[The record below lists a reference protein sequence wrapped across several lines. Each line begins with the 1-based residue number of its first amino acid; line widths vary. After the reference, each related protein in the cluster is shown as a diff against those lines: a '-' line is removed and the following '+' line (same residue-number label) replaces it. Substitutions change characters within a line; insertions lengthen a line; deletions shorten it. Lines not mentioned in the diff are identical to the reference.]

1 MPYLLVTSPGAK
13 AFRREIAGAS
23 VRIGRAGRSDLALED
38 PTVSRIHAEI
48 VLRRD
53 GYYVVDLGGKS
64 GILVNGTRISSPT
77 LLRPGDQIRVGT
89 TAMVFEGE
97 PTSPVE
103 FTHAPLPAGA
113 GTRILTAEQ
122 IHQSGTPT
130 PPLPAETSP
139 TGSGPGA
146 STTPPPSREVPA
158 RAASAMLRAIAKADR
173 ELIFHRPL
181 EQVLEKIMD
190 VAQDAVGY
198 ERGVLM
204 LVENDRLGAPVIR
217 VPPEEEG
224 TAIRISRAIV
234 DRVVGRQESVLT
246 SDAQVDERFRRQDSV
261 IGERVR
267 SALCVPLRSE
277 EKVVGLLYVDSRRET
292 GLFSED
298 DLRVLAHLAS
308 VAAVK
313 IENVRLLDQARKADG
328 LKMELEQAAI
338 IQESLLP
345 ARGPEIPGYQVYARS
360 IPCRSVGGDC
370 FDYIEM
376 PEGRVAVGLGDV
388 AGRGLPA
395 ALLMCCFHSSLR
407 ALSGLGLSEAQT
419 MTRLNRLLCPKFPS
433 NRFVTSF
440 YGVLDP
446 LEHRM
451 IYVNAGQDPP
461 YLIRREAGVLPLPLI
476 GMPLGLFED
485 VGYET
490 GAVTFGSGDILLC
503 YSDGATDGRDPA
515 EEMFGVERLVSAA
528 KGAMGGTPEEIV
540 SAVTREIE
548 RHHAG
553 SPHEDDIT
561 LLVLKR
567 TA

>member
-13 AFRREIAGAS
+13 AFRREIAGACI
-23 VRIGRAGRSDLALED
+23 RIGRSGRSDLALED
-38 PTVSRIHAEI
+38 PTVSRTHAEI
-48 VLRRD
+48 VRRQD
-53 GYYVVDLGGKS
+53 GYYIVDLGGKS
-64 GILVNGTRISSPT
+64 GILVNGTRISSPA

-89 TAMVFEGE
+89 TALVFEGE
-97 PTSPVE
+97 PTFPVE
-103 FTHAPLPAGA
+103 FTHTPLPAGA
-113 GTRILTAEQ
+113 GTRILTPEAIRE
-122 IHQSGTPT
+122 SGAPT
-130 PPLPAETSP
+130 PLPAEASTA
-139 TGSGPGA
+139 GSGPGA
-146 STTPPPSREVPA
+146 PAPPPAREVPA
-158 RAASAMLRAIAKADR
+158 RAAAAMLRAISEADR
-173 ELIFHRPL
+173 ELIFHRPI
-181 EQVLEKIMD
+181 EQLLEKIMD
-190 VAQDAVGY
+190 VAQGAVRY

-204 LVENDRLGAPVIR
+204 LLENDRLGSPVVR
-217 VPPEEEG
+217 VPPGETG
-224 TAIRISRAIV
+224 TTIRISRAIV

-246 SDAQVDERFRRQDSV
+246 SDAQMDERFRRQDSV
-261 IGERVR
+261 IGEQVR

-277 EKVVGLLYVDSRRET
+277 DKVVGLLYVDSRREA

-313 IENVRLLDQARKADG
+313 IENARLLDQARKADV
-328 LKMELEQAAI
+328 LRVELEQAAI

-345 ARGPEIPGYQVYARS
+345 ARGPEIPGYQVCGRS
-360 IPCRSVGGDC
+360 IPCRSVGGDW

-376 PEGRVAVGLGDV
+376 PQGRVAVGLGDV

-419 MTRLNRLLCPKFPS
+419 MSRLNRLLCPRFPS

-461 YLIRREAGVLPLPLI
+461 YLIREGAGVRPLPLI
-476 GMPLGLFED
+476 GMPLGLFEEAA
-485 VGYET
+485 YET
-490 GAVTFGSGDILLC
+490 GAVTFGAGDVLLC
-503 YSDGATDGRDPA
+503 YSDGATDGRNPA
-515 EEMFGVERLVSAA
+515 EEMFGVERLVSIAQRAA
-528 KGAMGGTPEEIV
+528 GGTPEEIV
-540 SAVTREIE
+540 SALTREIE
-548 RHHAG
+548 KHHAG